1 MEYENEG
8 LKNKLIRRNA
18 RVSRYLEGFFGK
30 YNSAE
35 LENMAILRTT
45 SILRETKVEI

>member
-8 LKNKLIRRNA
+8 LKNTLIRMNA

-30 YNSAE
+30 YM
-35 LENMAILRTT
+35 ENVAILGTT
-45 SILRETKVEI
+45 SILRETLT

>member
-1 MEYENEG
+1 VEYENEG

-30 YNSAE
+30 YYSAE
-35 LENMAILRTT
+35 LENMAILGTT
-45 SILRETKVEI
+45 SIFRKTLT